1 MIDWS
6 AGYSSSWR
14 LFRVDPA
21 TWADAE
27 QVSGVTSVR
36 IERDGSGDAPTIE
49 RGSLEFDMGVGETLA
64 TGYYRLVLTASQGGA
79 VERVD
84 VATLLCESGTGDA
97 DRGVVPMVVTGRS
110 VLHPASVA
118 HLTAGSYA
126 PMGYDGAQYAAEL
139 LRGSINAPVHVAGG
153 ASFTLD
159 QHVVMDAGC
168 SVLEAAWL
176 VLKAGNRVLA
186 IDGRGEVTV
195 MAMPTVPALTLD
207 HAHARLMHT
216 GVTQGVDLSD
226 VPNRFVAVDGNQVA
240 TATNDEP
247 ASPVSTV
254 SRGFVSDVFDKSP
267 KRVNGETLDAYAA
280 RRLSELS
287 TVTETREYSREWWP
301 DVTPFSL
308 VRGSL
313 ASVGLDGDMR
323 VMRQSL
329 TCGKGIVVEEG
340 ANREVSTWQT

>member
-27 QVSGVTSVR
+27 QVGGVTSVR
-36 IERDGSGDAPTIE
+36 VERDGSGDAPTIE
-49 RGSLEFDMGVGETLA
+49 RGSLSFDVGVGERIA
-64 TGYYRLVLTASQGGA
+64 TGYYRLALTATQGGA
-79 VERVD
+79 TERVD
-84 VATLLCESGTGDA
+84 VATLLCESGTGTA
-97 DRGVVPMVVTGRS
+97 DRGVVPMDVTGRS
-110 VLHPASVA
+110 VLHPASTE

-126 PMGYDGAQYAAEL
+126 PMGYDGARYAAEL
-139 LRGSINAPVHVAGG
+139 LRGSINAPVRVAEG

-168 SVLEAAWL
+168 SVLAAAWL
-176 VLKAGNRVLA
+176 VLRAGGRVLS

-195 MAMPTVPALTLD
+195 LPMPDEPALTLD
-207 HAHARLMHT
+207 SAKARLMHA
-216 GVTQGVDLSD
+216 GVTQGVDLSG
-226 VPNRFVAVDGNQVA
+226 VPNRYVAVDGTLVA
-240 TATNDEP
+240 TATNDDPTSET
-247 ASPVSTV
+247 STV
-254 SRGFVSDVFDKSP
+254 ARGFVSDVVDRSP
-267 KRVNGETLDAYAA
+267 KRVNGETLDAYAR
-280 RRLSELS
+280 RRLAELS
-287 TVTETREYSREWWP
+287 TVTEVREYSREWWP
-301 DVTPFSL
+301 DVAPFSI

-329 TCGKGIVVEEG
+329 TCGNGIVVEES
-340 ANREVSTWQT
+340 AEREVSAWL